1 MRFPKSKNLK
11 WLSISIVA
19 AVVAAMVV
27 ALLPGGVSV
36 KADRGV
42 LSIGVRT
49 AYAQNP
55 EPRPAYQV
63 SIPHGVGSETGLK
76 AYPPKL
82 EVTGKDNWLAV
93 QSPDGLDVPVGSY
106 TYDTEGDT
114 IAVDKYSGKIYV
126 DLITNNLIITA
137 GALSEKASYDI
148 EVPTYT
154 LYGGESQVFTKE
166 DGSQKTVVTELRAK
180 FRSYVY
186 GSGSDLYLLEDTP
199 QNREAVKREITAVRI
214 YAVVKG
220 TKAGATAETR
230 ILIGGK
236 KYNGATVALTTTEQR
251 IGTTYTTNPFTGLVW
266 TWQDID
272 NLQAGVTLKT
282 AEMSYVYTEVE
293 FVVHSQTF
301 YPITPVEVTPG
312 TASAWTDVDVSASVP
327 AGATGVVLHLVNTH
341 ASNNRAVGLR
351 KNESTDDRRSAL
363 LPTVHLW
370 AAIGVDASRIFE
382 AYVGSTTE
390 IDIYLVGYTVSGV
403 TFFTNAYDKS
413 LTTLTTWTDI
423 SAATEAPSATGLI
436 FEGYTPTD
444 YYNVGFRKNGSS
456 DDRRPI
462 HYRRLWVIVGCDT
475 SQISEGYISNVA
487 YDFFLIGYVTDGATF
502 NTNATNV
509 SLAGIDAWTDLAA
522 LPTNSVMGFIEVSTG
537 TANSYYGLRK
547 NGSSED
553 IYQRAMRYSWAFVE
567 CDASYLVEGK
577 ISAVAADFFVVGYA
591 TAEAAPAITVSPA
604 TYNFG
609 VVIES
614 STPSTT
620 TSYFTI
626 TNTSTM
632 ITNNTIGVTT
642 STWSGGVTWAH
653 SETATAGS
661 NQAGLLSNKGGTW
674 GTGDVIVK
682 YTSPNTIAANQAAN
696 TNWNFGLKLIA
707 PTAFTDGV
715 QKQIIVKITASAS

>member
-11 WLSISIVA
+11 WLSIPIVA

-76 AYPPKL
+76 AFPPKL
-82 EVTGKDNWLAV
+82 EVIGKDNWLAV
-93 QSPDGLDVPVGSY
+93 QSPDGLDVPVGTY
-106 TYDTEGDT
+106 TYDAEGDA
-114 IAVDKYSGKIYV
+114 ISVDRYSGKIYV
-126 DLITNNLIITA
+126 DSSTNNLIITA
-137 GALSEKASYDI
+137 GALSEKAKYDI
-148 EVPTYT
+148 EVATYT
-154 LYGGESQVFTKE
+154 LHGGETVYNEEK
-166 DGSQKTVVTELRAK
+166 QKSVVTELRAK
-180 FRSYVY
+180 FRSYIY
-186 GSGSDLYLLEDTP
+186 GSGSDLYLLENTP
-199 QNREAVKREITAVRI
+199 QNQEVAKKEIKAVRV
-214 YAVVKG
+214 YAYVKAQLGAG
-220 TKAGATAETR
+220 TPTAETR
-230 ILIGGK
+230 IGIGSK
-236 KYNGATVALTTTEQR
+236 KYNGITVALASAEQR
-251 IGTTYTTNPFTGLVW
+251 IGTTYTTNPATGVAW

-272 NLQAGVTLKT
+272 NLQAGVTLKSG
-282 AEMSYVYTEVE
+282 ELSYVYVEVE
-293 FVVHSQTF
+293 MAIHSQTF
-301 YPITPVEVTPG
+301 FPITPVEVTPA
-312 TASAWTDVDVSASVP
+312 TASAWTDVDVSAYVP
-327 AGATGVVLHLVNTH
+327 AGATGVILHLVNTY
-341 ASNNRAVGLR
+341 AAAYAIGLR
-351 KNESTDDRRSAL
+351 KNGSTDSRIADIFGPS
-363 LPTVHLW
+363 HSW

-382 AYVGSTTE
+382 AYVGNITN

-413 LTTLTTWTDI
+413 LTTTGAWTDI
-423 SAATEAPSATGLI
+423 DSATEAPSAIGLI
-436 FEGYTPTD
+436 WEILGGAEHYLFGLQKKGSTD
-444 YYNVGFRKNGSS
+444 NRTATTVYHRTFGAIIGS
-456 DDRRPI
+456 
-462 HYRRLWVIVGCDT
+462 DT
-475 SQISEGYISNVA
+475 SQIVEGYINNTAV
-487 YDFFLIGYVTDGATF
+487 DFFLVGYITDGATF

-509 SLAGIDAWTDLAA
+509 SLSTTATWLDLAA
-522 LPTNSVMGFIEVSTG
+522 LPANSVMGFIEVTTSPG
-537 TANSYYGLRK
+537 YNYGLRK
-547 NGSSED
+547 NGSTED
-553 IYQRAMRYSWAFVE
+553 IYYGASRHPWAFVE
-567 CDASYLVEGK
+567 CDAGGIIEGK
-577 ISAVAADFFVVGYA
+577 IANVAVDFFVVGYA
-591 TAEAAPAITVSPA
+591 TGAVAAPAITVSPA

-696 TNWNFGLKLIA
+696 TNWDFGLKLIA